1 LQIRLMRNFF
11 RGAWRMIGLRRPDV
25 RHEHAARR
33 CQFAPSDPARLTRVI
48 RVSASPTEGE
58 PGLRARL
65 RAGLERLGVEDELHA
80 LGKRWLLMGNFNSPD
95 AYPASSDL
103 ALVKAAARLFREA
116 GCNITLG
123 AGAGIPWLP
132 TMDVIRELGVDTM
145 AQRPGRATV
154 SHRYRP
160 RYLGL
165 VKAKPESA
173 RQSPRAGSWCGTG
186 SREGSSTW
194 TTGPWT
200 AGGASSR
207 TPMSPLATSIGNTTM
222 TLTVLSTAAR
232 PATSYATTPPTARGT
247 GSIARTP
254 AFVVSARCLTSAPIP
269 RCRMRGRSKVAEQ
282 SLLTAACQNM
292 KKIANALWKRDRGP
306 TPGPHK
312 PPFWSQLLLRVAWL
326 LRKPNLQPV

>member
-1 LQIRLMRNFF
+1 
-11 RGAWRMIGLRRPDV
+11 MIGLRRPDV

-145 AQRPGRATV
+145 AQRPDHGLVGGEELCYVKDLDRAV
-154 SHRYRP
+154 NEDREGHGKPPLPPKVPRP
-160 RYLGL
+160 RESETR
-165 VKAKPESA
+165 VSTTEPESGFMV
-173 RQSPRAGSWCGTG
+173 RDGKPRGFFYLDHRTVDGRWGIITDTHVTAGNVHWQYNYDADRAVYRCKAGHELRYYTTN
-186 SREGSSTW
+186 REGYREYRSDPSICCQC
-194 TTGPWT
+194 
-200 AGGASSR
+200 
-207 TPMSPLATSIGNTTM
+207 PLLDQCTHSQ
-222 TLTVLSTAAR
+222 VPDAR
-232 PATSYATTPPTARGT
+232 A
-247 GSIARTP
+247 
-254 AFVVSARCLTSAPIP
+254 
-269 RCRMRGRSKVAEQ
+269 Q
-282 SLLTAACQNM
+282 
-292 KKIANALWKRDRGP
+292 
-306 TPGPHK
+306 
-312 PPFWSQLLLRVAWL
+312 
-326 LRKPNLQPV
+326 